1 MKSNKIYIGNIYDN
15 QTIKIYNAILIKA
28 KNKKYLE
35 LHKTKKILNMI
46 TLELSFLQNNDFISN
61 NPNEVLFVKEAEL
74 KPYISVNTEVD
85 LKRVR
90 KIHKKK

>member
-61 NPNEVLFVKEAEL
+61 NPNEVLFVK
-74 KPYISVNTEVD
+74 PYISVNTEVD